1 MHVYANVHV
10 LFDVDG
16 MWVLKM
22 FTLLMVVVDANVD
35 VNVRVRS
42 KAAMAMLKSSG
53 AEAWKRGVAV
63 GIIGSGEETW
73 LHRPRPRSSRNRS
86 EQVAVARMQHR
97 AGAVGRSEARQAR
110 IVALR
115 VFGCVGSCLAV
126 AVSILACVFSR
137 HVLSETSRSFR
148 FFF

>member
-1 MHVYANVHV
+1 MHVYANAHV

-35 VNVRVRS
+35 VNVR
-42 KAAMAMLKSSG
+42 MAMLKNGGG
-53 AEAWKRGVAV
+53 AETWKRGVTV

-73 LHRPRPRSSRNRS
+73 LHRPRPWSSRNRS

-97 AGAVGRSEARQAR
+97 AGAVGRSEDR
-110 IVALR
+110 
-115 VFGCVGSCLAV
+115 
-126 AVSILACVFSR
+126 
-137 HVLSETSRSFR
+137 
-148 FFF
+148 

>member
-1 MHVYANVHV
+1 M
-10 LFDVDG
+10 
-16 MWVLKM
+16 LKM
-22 FTLLMVVVDANVD
+22 FALLMVVVDANVD

-97 AGAVGRSEARQAR
+97 AW
-110 IVALR
+110 
-115 VFGCVGSCLAV
+115 SCGK
-126 AVSILACVFSR
+126 I
-137 HVLSETSRSFR
+137 
-148 FFF
+148 

>member
-1 MHVYANVHV
+1 MRVYANVHV

-22 FTLLMVVVDANVD
+22 LTLLMVVVDANVE
-35 VNVRVRS
+35 VSVRVRS
-42 KAAMAMLKSSG
+42 KAAMTMLKSSG
-53 AEAWKRGVAV
+53 AEACKRGVA
-63 GIIGSGEETW
+63 IGSGEGTS
-73 LHRPRPRSSRNRS
+73 LHRPRPRSNRNRS

-97 AGAVGRSEARQAR
+97 AGAVERSEARQVR
-110 IVALR
+110 IVAPR
-115 VFGCVGSCLAV
+115 VFGCVGSCIAV
-126 AVSILACVFSR
+126 AVSILASCSSR